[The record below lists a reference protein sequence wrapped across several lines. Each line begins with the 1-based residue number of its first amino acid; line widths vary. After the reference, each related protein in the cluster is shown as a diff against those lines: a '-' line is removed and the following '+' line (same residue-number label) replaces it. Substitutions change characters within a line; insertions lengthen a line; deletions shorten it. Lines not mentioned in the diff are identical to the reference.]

1 MAQINQQDWSRESL
15 ARYTGTPDQVAGIRL
30 VEALEGVERGSR
42 RLEVWTGSG
51 LTFTVLPD
59 RGMDISACHYKG
71 LSLAWQSPIGDANP
85 AFYEPSGNGWLRTF
99 QGGMLVTCGL
109 DTFGAPVRDGNVELG
124 QHGRATSLPAREL
137 EHHARWEGQE
147 YHLELRGNMRQAKV
161 FGENLLLERRIST
174 SLGSNRINLE
184 DTVTNEGTVPQAH
197 MILYH
202 INTGFPL
209 LSENTVL
216 KLDSLEI
223 LPQDEESRHGFDEW
237 ASFQPPTHGFLEQNF
252 VHRPR
257 PSPDGWAEAQ
267 VLNPK
272 LGLGLRLRYHTSNLP
287 YLNEWKMMAEGLY
300 VLAVEPM
307 NCNYLPGRAAMRAQ
321 KTLPELQ
328 PRESRKYRIELEVLE
343 FEPTQ

>member
-1 MAQINQQDWSRESL
+1 MTHLYEKDWSREKL
-15 ARYTGTPDQVAGIRL
+15 ARYTGTLDQVAGIRL
-30 VEALEGVERGSR
+30 VEAQEGVERGSR
-42 RLEVWTGSG
+42 RLDVWTGSG
-51 LTFTVLPD
+51 LSFTVLPD

-71 LSLAWQSPIGDANP
+71 MSLAWQSPIGDAHP
-85 AFYEPSGNGWLRTF
+85 AFFESGGDGWLRTF

-109 DTFGAPVRDGNVELG
+109 DTYGPPVRDGNVELG

-147 YHLELRGNMRQAKV
+147 YRLEMRGLMRQAKV
-161 FGENLLLERRIST
+161 FGENIRLERKIST
-174 SLGSNRINLE
+174 RMGSSRIRIE
-184 DTVTNEGTVPQAH
+184 DTVTNEGWAPQAH

-216 KLDSLEI
+216 KLDSRETLAE
-223 LPQDEESRHGFDEW
+223 DEESRRGLPQW
-237 ASFQPPTHGFLEQNF
+237 ASFQPPTPGFQEQNF
-252 VHRPR
+252 VHQPR
-257 PSPDGWAEAQ
+257 PDPDSWAEVQ
-267 VLNPK
+267 VLNPEIR
-272 LGLGLRLRYHTSNLP
+272 LGLRLRYQTGTLP

-307 NCNYLPGRAAMRAQ
+307 NCNHLPGRATMRMQ

-328 PRESRKYRIELEVLE
+328 MGETRTYLIELEFLE
-343 FEPTQ
+343 LEE